1 MPPSKVTRTG
11 ADRRLEPVSEDA
23 APYILNSSGACAF
36 CAVYRG
42 RIAWSSPLAMLPDKA
57 AYWLKLGR

>member
-1 MPPSKVTRTG
+1 
-11 ADRRLEPVSEDA
+11 VSEDA
-23 APYILNSSGACAF
+23 APYIINAPGACAF